1 MATNRDSD
9 IMRVEFRISSNFDWM
24 NEGDFAAL
32 RGGSTVTR
40 TVDWAQGD
48 PEISSFD
55 INDISILYFSDSAGN
70 NAINSADSDWNIG
83 NQTIAQII
91 TLTNFVDNSDS
102 TGSVDVQVN
111 PSGIDSSEL
120 TALRN
125 VYIRLRVSQPDPG
138 E

>member
-9 IMRVEFRISSNFDWM
+9 IMHVEFRISSNFDWI
-24 NEGDFAAL
+24 NEDDFMAL

-40 TVDWAQGD
+40 TIDWVQGN
-48 PEISSFD
+48 PEIPSFD

-70 NAINSADSDWNIG
+70 NAINSGDSDYSIG
-83 NQTIAQII
+83 DQTLAQII
-91 TLTNFVDNSDS
+91 TLTNFVDNGDG